1 MASHRRLERLGI
13 ASVLVKGGL
22 LQFVRKDG
30 LDGEWVANKF
40 ALSLKHGFV
49 HLDEQSRGRV
59 EDGEVVAPMDWRVVG
74 VQTLDAMN
82 RPGHGLRYPFC
93 VEYEYDQ
100 NTAPPGYALDRLQP
114 KKAVRSVVI
123 LATFSEEAREKW
135 LQKLKCYQVRRVH
148 APSAGLVI
156 HGGCGV
162 FGLFRPGREG
172 WRGKIMRAMGGGQ
185 AKAVGI
191 LGLRMCDVHVCACAR
206 IHPSRDGGE
215 REREIPTN
223 TL

>member
-1 MASHRRLERLGI
+1 MSSHRRLERLGI

-135 LQKLKCYQVRRVH
+135 LQKLQCYQVRRAR

-156 HGGCGV
+156 HGGHG
-162 FGLFRPGREG
+162 GR
-172 WRGKIMRAMGGGQ
+172 GGGLWAHTQ
-185 AKAVGI
+185 WVWCV
-191 LGLRMCDVHVCACAR
+191 RFV
-206 IHPSRDGGE
+206 PSG
-215 REREIPTN
+215 
-223 TL
+223 